1 MELNGRINCLNSK
14 TKLMICFVLDEKQL
28 TLPEIVEQIEAVFN
42 KKNHRETIYRS
53 LESLRELDIVKKD
66 YYPDEKKIKYSLN
79 IKKIEIDFVKRKLL
93 FK

>member
-28 TLPEIVEQIEAVFN
+28 TLPEIVDQMEIVFK

-53 LESLRELDIVKKD
+53 VESLRELDIVKKE
-66 YYPDEKKIKYSLN
+66 YSPDEKKIKYSLK
-79 IKKIEIDFVKRKLL
+79 IKKIEIDFIKRKLL